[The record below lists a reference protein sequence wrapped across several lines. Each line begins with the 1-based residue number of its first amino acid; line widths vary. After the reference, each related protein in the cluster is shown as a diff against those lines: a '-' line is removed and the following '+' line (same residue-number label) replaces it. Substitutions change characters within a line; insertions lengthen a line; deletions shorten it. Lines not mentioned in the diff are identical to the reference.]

1 LQRVLITFAMATT
14 DTLGAEPFNLTPA
27 EELLATCPKF
37 RLLVLG
43 NIESTKIEIFS
54 SVLGIKLDK
63 VSRYGPKT
71 ASRSDSN

>member
-1 LQRVLITFAMATT
+1 MTTT
-14 DTLGAEPFNLTPA
+14 DTLNAEPSTLAPA
-27 EELLATCPKF
+27 DELLAPCPKF

-63 VSRYGPKT
+63 VDLV
-71 ASRSDSN
+71 ASGSQQLQRF